1 MKPALSFQEGPKPL
15 SWQQFPHG
23 DYLRADIE
31 QKMDPWLGRMF
42 GYHMLKLGNL
52 SGELNTSVS
61 TIKHQVCVAEKGPY
75 TGVIADIDELP
86 FYEHSVDA
94 CILSHC
100 LEYHSDPH
108 HILRE
113 AHRTLIPGGYI
124 VITGFNPFSLCGLA
138 QMLPFSGQK
147 LPWTGRFFTPARV
160 KDWLNLLGFEIISDD
175 RFIYSSLARGNRLS
189 RFAFWRS
196 FAKQYLKPMG
206 SVYMLVARK
215 RVAPL
220 TPIKPKWHARPQ
232 FSPVKGAGLRQTS
245 KQHFKQCEQK
255 NNNS

>member
-1 MKPALSFQEGPKPL
+1 MKPALSFQEGPKPYT
-15 SWQQFPHG
+15 WQQFPHG
-23 DYLRADIE
+23 DYLRAEIE
-31 QKMDPWLGRMF
+31 RKLTPWLPRMF

-52 SGELNTSVS
+52 SGELATSES
-61 TIKHQVCVAEKGPY
+61 PIKHQVCVAEQGLF
-75 TGVIADIDELP
+75 TGVIADVDELP

-113 AHRTLIPGGYI
+113 AHRTLIPGGYL

-138 QMLPFSGQK
+138 QLLPFSRQK
-147 LPWTGRFFTPARV
+147 LPWTGRLFTPSRV
-160 KDWLNLLGFEIISDD
+160 KDWLNLLGFEIISDE
-175 RFIYSSLARGNRLS
+175 RFIHSSLARGNRLS
-189 RFAFWRS
+189 RFAAWRS
-196 FAKQYLKPMG
+196 FGQQYLKPMG
-206 SVYMLVARK
+206 SIYMLVARK

-245 KQHFKQCEQK
+245 KQHCERD
-255 NNNS
+255 S

>member
-1 MKPALSFQEGPKPL
+1 
-15 SWQQFPHG
+15 
-23 DYLRADIE
+23 
-31 QKMDPWLGRMF
+31 
-42 GYHMLKLGNL
+42 MLKLGNL
-52 SGELNTSVS
+52 SGELATSES
-61 TIKHQVCVAEKGPY
+61 PIKHQVCVAEQGLF
-75 TGVIADIDELP
+75 TGVIADVDELP

-138 QMLPFSGQK
+138 QLLPFSRQK
-147 LPWTGRFFTPARV
+147 LPWTGRFFTPSRV
-160 KDWLNLLGFEIISDD
+160 KDWLNLLGFEIISDE
-175 RFIYSSLARGNRLS
+175 RFIHSSLARGNRLS
-189 RFAFWRS
+189 RFAAWRS
-196 FAKQYLKPMG
+196 FGQQYLKPMG
-206 SVYMLVARK
+206 SVYMLVVGK

-232 FSPVKGAGLRQTS
+232 FSPVKAGRQTS
-245 KQHFKQCEQK
+245 KQHC
-255 NNNS
+255 SGIAR

>member
-1 MKPALSFQEGPKPL
+1 
-15 SWQQFPHG
+15 
-23 DYLRADIE
+23 
-31 QKMDPWLGRMF
+31 
-42 GYHMLKLGNL
+42 
-52 SGELNTSVS
+52 
-61 TIKHQVCVAEKGPY
+61 
-75 TGVIADIDELP
+75 
-86 FYEHSVDA
+86 DA

-113 AHRTLIPGGYI
+113 AHRTLIPGGYL

-138 QMLPFSGQK
+138 QLLPFSRQK
-147 LPWTGRFFTPARV
+147 LPWTGRFFTPSRV
-160 KDWLNLLGFEIISDD
+160 KDWLNLLGFEIISDE
-175 RFIYSSLARGNRLS
+175 RFIHSSLARGNRLS
-189 RFAFWRS
+189 RFAAWRS
-196 FAKQYLKPMG
+196 FGQQYLKPMG

-245 KQHFKQCEQK
+245 KQHCERD
-255 NNNS
+255 S

>member
-1 MKPALSFQEGPKPL
+1 MKL
-15 SWQQFPHG
+15 QQCT
-23 DYLRADIE
+23 D
-31 QKMDPWLGRMF
+31 
-42 GYHMLKLGNL
+42 
-52 SGELNTSVS
+52 
-61 TIKHQVCVAEKGPY
+61 QVCVAEQGLF
-75 TGVIADIDELP
+75 TGVIADVDELP

-138 QMLPFSGQK
+138 QLLPFSRQK
-147 LPWTGRFFTPARV
+147 LPWTGRFFTPSRV
-160 KDWLNLLGFEIISDD
+160 KDWLNLLGFEIISDE

-189 RFAFWRS
+189 RFAAWRS
-196 FAKQYLKPMG
+196 FGQQYLKPMG
-206 SVYMLVARK
+206 SVYLLVARK

-245 KQHFKQCEQK
+245 KQHCERDG
-255 NNNS
+255 

>member
-1 MKPALSFQEGPKPL
+1 MKPALSFQEGPKPYT
-15 SWQQFPHG
+15 WQQFPHG
-23 DYLRADIE
+23 DYLRAEIE
-31 QKMDPWLGRMF
+31 RKLTPWLPRMF

-52 SGELNTSVS
+52 SGELATSES
-61 TIKHQVCVAEKGPY
+61 PIKHQVCVAEQGLF
-75 TGVIADIDELP
+75 TGVIADVDELP

-113 AHRTLIPGGYI
+113 AHRTLIPGGYL

-138 QMLPFSGQK
+138 QLLPFSRQK
-147 LPWTGRFFTPARV
+147 LPWTGRFFTPSRV
-160 KDWLNLLGFEIISDD
+160 KDWLNLLGFEIISDE
-175 RFIYSSLARGNRLS
+175 RFIHSSLARGNRLS
-189 RFAFWRS
+189 RFAAWRS
-196 FAKQYLKPMG
+196 FGQQYLKPMG

-232 FSPVKGAGLRQTS
+232 FTPVKGAGLRQTS
-245 KQHFKQCEQK
+245 KQHCERD
-255 NNNS
+255 S

>member
-1 MKPALSFQEGPKPL
+1 MKPALSFQEGPKPYT
-15 SWQQFPHG
+15 WQQFPHG
-23 DYLRADIE
+23 DYLRAEIE
-31 QKMDPWLGRMF
+31 RKLMPWLPRMF

-52 SGELNTSVS
+52 SGELATSES
-61 TIKHQVCVAEKGPY
+61 PIKHQVCVAEQGLF
-75 TGVIADIDELP
+75 TGVIADVDELP

-113 AHRTLIPGGYI
+113 AHRTLIPGGYL

-138 QMLPFSGQK
+138 QLLPFSRQK
-147 LPWTGRFFTPARV
+147 LPWTGRFFTPSRV
-160 KDWLNLLGFEIISDD
+160 KDWLNLLGFEIISDE
-175 RFIYSSLARGNRLS
+175 RFIHSSLARGNRLS
-189 RFAFWRS
+189 RFAAWRS
-196 FAKQYLKPMG
+196 FGQQYLKPMG

-245 KQHFKQCEQK
+245 KQHCERD
-255 NNNS
+255 S

>member
-1 MKPALSFQEGPKPL
+1 MKPALSFQAGPKPI

-23 DYLRADIE
+23 DYLQAEIE
-31 QKMDPWLGRMF
+31 QKLLDWLPRMF

-52 SGELNTSVS
+52 SGELATSES
-61 TIKHQVCVAEKGPY
+61 PIKHQVCVAEPSRV
-75 TGVIADIDELP
+75 TGVVADIDELP
-86 FYEHSVDA
+86 FYEHSIDA

-113 AHRTLIPGGYI
+113 AHRVLIPGGYI
-124 VITGFNPFSLCGLA
+124 VLTGFNPLSLCGLA
-138 QMLPFSGQK
+138 QLIPFSQQK
-147 LPWTGRFFTPARV
+147 LPWTGRFFTPSRV
-160 KDWLNLLGFEIISDD
+160 KDWLNLLGFEILIDE
-175 RFIYSSLARGNRLS
+175 RFIHSSLARGNRLS
-189 RFAFWRS
+189 RFAAWQRFG
-196 FAKQYLKPMG
+196 KHYLKPMG

-232 FSPVKGAGLRQTS
+232 FAPVKEAGLRQTS
-245 KQHFKQCEQK
+245 GQHRKRD
-255 NNNS
+255 

>member
-1 MKPALSFQEGPKPL
+1 MKPALSFQEGPKPY

-23 DYLRADIE
+23 DYLRAEIE
-31 QKMDPWLGRMF
+31 RKLVPWLPRMF

-52 SGELNTSVS
+52 SGEIATSES
-61 TIKHQVCVAEKGPY
+61 PIKHQVCVAEQGLF
-75 TGVIADIDELP
+75 TGVIADVDELP
-86 FYEHSVDA
+86 FNEHSVDA

-138 QMLPFSGQK
+138 QLLPFSRQK
-147 LPWTGRFFTPARV
+147 LPWTGRFFTPSRV
-160 KDWLNLLGFEIISDD
+160 KDWLNLLGFEIISDE
-175 RFIYSSLARGNRLS
+175 RFIHSSLARGNRLS
-189 RFAFWRS
+189 RFAAWRS
-196 FAKQYLKPMG
+196 FGQQYLKPMG

-245 KQHFKQCEQK
+245 KQHCERD
-255 NNNS
+255 S

>member
-1 MKPALSFQEGPKPL
+1 MKPALSFQEGPKPYT
-15 SWQQFPHG
+15 WQQFPHG
-23 DYLRADIE
+23 DYLRAEIE
-31 QKMDPWLGRMF
+31 RKLTPWLPRMF

-52 SGELNTSVS
+52 SGELATSES
-61 TIKHQVCVAEKGPY
+61 PIKHQVCVAEQGLF
-75 TGVIADIDELP
+75 TGVIADVDELP

-113 AHRTLIPGGYI
+113 AHRTLIPGGYL

-138 QMLPFSGQK
+138 QLLPFSRQK
-147 LPWTGRFFTPARV
+147 LPWTGRFFTPSRV
-160 KDWLNLLGFEIISDD
+160 KDWLNLLGFEIISDE
-175 RFIYSSLARGNRLS
+175 RFIHSSLARGNRLS
-189 RFAFWRS
+189 RFAAWRS
-196 FAKQYLKPMG
+196 FGQQYLKPMG

-245 KQHFKQCEQK
+245 KQHCEWD
-255 NNNS
+255 S

>member
-1 MKPALSFQEGPKPL
+1 MKPALSFQEGPKPYT
-15 SWQQFPHG
+15 WQQFPHG
-23 DYLRADIE
+23 DYLRAEIE
-31 QKMDPWLGRMF
+31 RKLTPWLPRMF

-52 SGELNTSVS
+52 SGELATSES
-61 TIKHQVCVAEKGPY
+61 PIKHQVCVAEQGLF
-75 TGVIADIDELP
+75 TGVIADVDELP

-138 QMLPFSGQK
+138 QLLPFSRQK
-147 LPWTGRFFTPARV
+147 LPWTGRFFTPSRV
-160 KDWLNLLGFEIISDD
+160 KDWLNLLGFEIISDE
-175 RFIYSSLARGNRLS
+175 RFIHSSLARGNRLS
-189 RFAFWRS
+189 RFAAWRS
-196 FAKQYLKPMG
+196 FGQQYLKPMG

-245 KQHFKQCEQK
+245 KQHCERD
-255 NNNS
+255 S

>member
-1 MKPALSFQEGPKPL
+1 MKPALSFQEGPKPYT
-15 SWQQFPHG
+15 WQQFPHG
-23 DYLRADIE
+23 DYLRAEIE
-31 QKMDPWLGRMF
+31 RKLTPWLPRMF

-52 SGELNTSVS
+52 SGELATSES
-61 TIKHQVCVAEKGPY
+61 PIKHQVCVAEQGLF
-75 TGVIADIDELP
+75 TGVIADVDELP

-113 AHRTLIPGGYI
+113 AHRTLIPGGYL

-138 QMLPFSGQK
+138 QLLPFSRQK
-147 LPWTGRFFTPARV
+147 LPWTGRFFTPSRV
-160 KDWLNLLGFEIISDD
+160 KDWLNLLGFEIISDE
-175 RFIYSSLARGNRLS
+175 RFIHSSLARGNRLS
-189 RFAFWRS
+189 RFAAWRS
-196 FAKQYLKPMG
+196 FGQQYLKPMG

-245 KQHFKQCEQK
+245 KQHCER
-255 NNNS
+255 NS

>member
-1 MKPALSFQEGPKPL
+1 MKPALSFQEGPKPY

-23 DYLRADIE
+23 DYLRAEIE
-31 QKMDPWLGRMF
+31 RKLTPWLPRMF

-52 SGELNTSVS
+52 SGELATSES
-61 TIKHQVCVAEKGPY
+61 PIKHQVCVAEQGLF
-75 TGVIADIDELP
+75 TGVIADVDELP

-113 AHRTLIPGGYI
+113 AHRTLIPGGYL

-138 QMLPFSGQK
+138 QLLPFSRQK
-147 LPWTGRFFTPARV
+147 LPWTGRFFTPSRV
-160 KDWLNLLGFEIISDD
+160 KDWLNLLGFEIISDE
-175 RFIYSSLARGNRLS
+175 RFIHSSLARGNRLS
-189 RFAFWRS
+189 RFAAWRS
-196 FAKQYLKPMG
+196 FGQQYLKPMG

-245 KQHFKQCEQK
+245 KQHCERD
-255 NNNS
+255 S

>member
-1 MKPALSFQEGPKPL
+1 MKPALSFQEGPKPY

-23 DYLRADIE
+23 DYLRAEIE
-31 QKMDPWLGRMF
+31 RKLTPWLPRMF
-42 GYHMLKLGNL
+42 GYHMLKLSNL
-52 SGELNTSVS
+52 SGELATSES
-61 TIKHQVCVAEKGPY
+61 PIKHQVCVAEPGLF
-75 TGVIADIDELP
+75 TGVIADVDELP

-124 VITGFNPFSLCGLA
+124 VISGFNPFSLCGLA
-138 QMLPFSGQK
+138 QLLPFSRQK
-147 LPWTGRFFTPARV
+147 LPWTGRFFTPSRV
-160 KDWLNLLGFEIISDD
+160 KDWLNLLGFEIISDE
-175 RFIYSSLARGNRLS
+175 RFIHSSLARGNRLS
-189 RFAFWRS
+189 RFAAWRR
-196 FAKQYLKPMG
+196 FGKHYLKPMG
-206 SVYMLVARK
+206 SVYLLVARK

-245 KQHFKQCEQK
+245 KQHCERD
-255 NNNS
+255 S

>member
-1 MKPALSFQEGPKPL
+1 
-15 SWQQFPHG
+15 
-23 DYLRADIE
+23 
-31 QKMDPWLGRMF
+31 MF

-52 SGELNTSVS
+52 SGEIATSES
-61 TIKHQVCVAEKGPY
+61 PIKHQVCVAEQGLF
-75 TGVIADIDELP
+75 TGVIADVDELP

-138 QMLPFSGQK
+138 QLLPFSRQK
-147 LPWTGRFFTPARV
+147 LPWTGRFFTPSRV
-160 KDWLNLLGFEIISDD
+160 KDWLNLLGFEIISDE
-175 RFIYSSLARGNRLS
+175 RFIHSSLARGNRLS
-189 RFAFWRS
+189 RFAAWRS
-196 FAKQYLKPMG
+196 FGQQYLKPMG

-245 KQHFKQCEQK
+245 KQHCERD
-255 NNNS
+255 S

>member
-1 MKPALSFQEGPKPL
+1 MKPALSFQEGPKPY

-23 DYLRADIE
+23 DYLRAEIE
-31 QKMDPWLGRMF
+31 RKLTPWLPRMF

-52 SGELNTSVS
+52 SGELATSES
-61 TIKHQVCVAEKGPY
+61 PIKHQVCVAEQGLF
-75 TGVIADIDELP
+75 TGVIADVDELP

-113 AHRTLIPGGYI
+113 AHRTLIPGGYL

-138 QMLPFSGQK
+138 QLLPFSRQK
-147 LPWTGRFFTPARV
+147 LPWTGRFFTPSRV
-160 KDWLNLLGFEIISDD
+160 KDWLNLLGFEIISDE
-175 RFIYSSLARGNRLS
+175 RFIHSSLARGNRLS
-189 RFAFWRS
+189 RFAAWRS
-196 FAKQYLKPMG
+196 FGQQYLKPMG
-206 SVYMLVARK
+206 SVYLLVARK

-245 KQHFKQCEQK
+245 KQHCERD
-255 NNNS
+255 S

>member
-1 MKPALSFQEGPKPL
+1 MKPALSFQEGPKPY
-15 SWQQFPHG
+15 SWQQFHHG
-23 DYLRADIE
+23 DYLRAEIE
-31 QKMDPWLGRMF
+31 RKLVPWLPRMF

-52 SGELNTSVS
+52 SGEIATSES
-61 TIKHQVCVAEKGPY
+61 PIKHQVCVAEQGLF
-75 TGVIADIDELP
+75 TGVIADVDELP

-138 QMLPFSGQK
+138 QLLPFSRQK
-147 LPWTGRFFTPARV
+147 LPWTGRFFTPSRV
-160 KDWLNLLGFEIISDD
+160 KDWLNLLGFEIISDE
-175 RFIYSSLARGNRLS
+175 RFIHSSLARGNRLS
-189 RFAFWRS
+189 RFAAWRS
-196 FAKQYLKPMG
+196 FGQQYLKPMG

-245 KQHFKQCEQK
+245 KQHCKRD
-255 NNNS
+255 S

>member
-1 MKPALSFQEGPKPL
+1 MKPALSFQEGPKPY

-23 DYLRADIE
+23 DYLRAEIE
-31 QKMDPWLGRMF
+31 RKLTPWLPRMF

-52 SGELNTSVS
+52 SGELATSES
-61 TIKHQVCVAEKGPY
+61 PIKHQVCVAEQGLF
-75 TGVIADIDELP
+75 TGVIADVDELP

-138 QMLPFSGQK
+138 QLLPFSRQK
-147 LPWTGRFFTPARV
+147 LPWTGRFFTPSRV
-160 KDWLNLLGFEIISDD
+160 KDWLNLLGFEIISDE
-175 RFIYSSLARGNRLS
+175 RFIHSSLARGNRLS
-189 RFAFWRS
+189 RFAAWRS
-196 FAKQYLKPMG
+196 FGQQYLKPMG
-206 SVYMLVARK
+206 SVYLLVARK

-245 KQHFKQCEQK
+245 KQHCERDG
-255 NNNS
+255 

>member
-1 MKPALSFQEGPKPL
+1 MKPALSFQEGPKPY

-23 DYLRADIE
+23 DYLRAEIE
-31 QKMDPWLGRMF
+31 RKLTPWLPRMF

-52 SGELNTSVS
+52 SGELATSES
-61 TIKHQVCVAEKGPY
+61 PIKHQVCVAEQGLF
-75 TGVIADIDELP
+75 TGVIADVDELP

-113 AHRTLIPGGYI
+113 AHRTLIPGGYL

-138 QMLPFSGQK
+138 QLLPFSRQK
-147 LPWTGRFFTPARV
+147 LPWTGRFFTPSRV
-160 KDWLNLLGFEIISDD
+160 KDWLNLLGFEIISDE
-175 RFIYSSLARGNRLS
+175 RFIHSSLARGNRLS
-189 RFAFWRS
+189 RFAAWRS
-196 FAKQYLKPMG
+196 FGQQYLKPMG
-206 SVYMLVARK
+206 SVYLLVARK

-245 KQHFKQCEQK
+245 KQHCERDG
-255 NNNS
+255 

>member
-1 MKPALSFQEGPKPL
+1 MKPALSFQEGPKPYT
-15 SWQQFPHG
+15 WQQFPHG
-23 DYLRADIE
+23 DYLRAEIE
-31 QKMDPWLGRMF
+31 RKLTPWLPRMF

-52 SGELNTSVS
+52 SGELATSES
-61 TIKHQVCVAEKGPY
+61 PIKHQVCVAEQGLF
-75 TGVIADIDELP
+75 TGVIADVDELP

-113 AHRTLIPGGYI
+113 AHRTLIPGGYL

-138 QMLPFSGQK
+138 QLLPFSRQK
-147 LPWTGRFFTPARV
+147 LPWTGRFFTPSRV
-160 KDWLNLLGFEIISDD
+160 KDWLNLLGFEIISDE
-175 RFIYSSLARGNRLS
+175 RFIHSSLARGNRLS
-189 RFAFWRS
+189 RFAAWRS
-196 FAKQYLKPMG
+196 FGQQYLKPMG
-206 SVYMLVARK
+206 SIYMLVARK

-245 KQHFKQCEQK
+245 KQHCERD
-255 NNNS
+255 S

>member
-1 MKPALSFQEGPKPL
+1 MKPALSFQEGPKPYT
-15 SWQQFPHG
+15 WQQFPHG
-23 DYLRADIE
+23 DYLRAEIE
-31 QKMDPWLGRMF
+31 RKLTPWLPRMF

-52 SGELNTSVS
+52 SGELATSES
-61 TIKHQVCVAEKGPY
+61 PIKHQVCVAEQGLF
-75 TGVIADIDELP
+75 TGVIADVDELP

-113 AHRTLIPGGYI
+113 AHRTLIPGGYL

-138 QMLPFSGQK
+138 QLLPFSRQK
-147 LPWTGRFFTPARV
+147 LPWTGRFFTPSRV
-160 KDWLNLLGFEIISDD
+160 KDWLNLLGFEIISDE
-175 RFIYSSLARGNRLS
+175 RFIHSSLARGSRLS
-189 RFAFWRS
+189 RFAAWRS
-196 FAKQYLKPMG
+196 FGQQYLKPMG

-245 KQHFKQCEQK
+245 KQHCERD
-255 NNNS
+255 S

>member
-1 MKPALSFQEGPKPL
+1 M
-15 SWQQFPHG
+15 
-23 DYLRADIE
+23 
-31 QKMDPWLGRMF
+31 
-42 GYHMLKLGNL
+42 
-52 SGELNTSVS
+52 
-61 TIKHQVCVAEKGPY
+61 
-75 TGVIADIDELP
+75 
-86 FYEHSVDA
+86 
-94 CILSHC
+94 
-100 LEYHSDPH
+100 
-108 HILRE
+108 
-113 AHRTLIPGGYI
+113 
-124 VITGFNPFSLCGLA
+124 
-138 QMLPFSGQK
+138 
-147 LPWTGRFFTPARV
+147 
-160 KDWLNLLGFEIISDD
+160 GFEIISDE

>member
-1 MKPALSFQEGPKPL
+1 MKPALSFQEGPKPYT
-15 SWQQFPHG
+15 WQQFPHG
-23 DYLRADIE
+23 DYLRAEIE
-31 QKMDPWLGRMF
+31 RKLTPWLPRMF

-52 SGELNTSVS
+52 SGELATSES
-61 TIKHQVCVAEKGPY
+61 PIKHQVCVAEQGLF
-75 TGVIADIDELP
+75 TGVIADVDELP

-113 AHRTLIPGGYI
+113 AHRTLIPGGYL
-124 VITGFNPFSLCGLA
+124 VITGFNPYSLCGLA
-138 QMLPFSGQK
+138 QLLPFSRQK
-147 LPWTGRFFTPARV
+147 LPWTGRFFTPSRV
-160 KDWLNLLGFEIISDD
+160 KDWLNLLGFEIISDE
-175 RFIYSSLARGNRLS
+175 RFIHSSLARGNRLS
-189 RFAFWRS
+189 RFAAWRS
-196 FAKQYLKPMG
+196 FGQQYLKPMG

-245 KQHFKQCEQK
+245 KQHCERD
-255 NNNS
+255 S

>member
-1 MKPALSFQEGPKPL
+1 MKPALSFQEGPKPY

-23 DYLRADIE
+23 DYLRAEIE
-31 QKMDPWLGRMF
+31 RKLVPWLPRMF

-52 SGELNTSVS
+52 SGEIATSES
-61 TIKHQVCVAEKGPY
+61 PIKHQVCVAEQGLF
-75 TGVIADIDELP
+75 TGVIADVDELP

-138 QMLPFSGQK
+138 QLLPFSRQK
-147 LPWTGRFFTPARV
+147 LPWTGRFFTPSRV
-160 KDWLNLLGFEIISDD
+160 KDWLNLLGFEIISDE
-175 RFIYSSLARGNRLS
+175 RFIHSSLARGNRLS
-189 RFAFWRS
+189 RFAAWRR
-196 FAKQYLKPMG
+196 FGQQYLKPMG
-206 SVYMLVARK
+206 SVYILVARK

-245 KQHFKQCEQK
+245 KQHCERD
-255 NNNS
+255 S

>member
-1 MKPALSFQEGPKPL
+1 MKPALSFQEGPKPYT
-15 SWQQFPHG
+15 WQQFPHG
-23 DYLRADIE
+23 DYLRAEIE
-31 QKMDPWLGRMF
+31 RKLTPWLPRMF

-52 SGELNTSVS
+52 SGELATSES
-61 TIKHQVCVAEKGPY
+61 PIKHQVCVAEQGLF
-75 TGVIADIDELP
+75 TGVIADVDELP

-113 AHRTLIPGGYI
+113 AHRTLIPGGYL

-138 QMLPFSGQK
+138 QLLPFSRQK
-147 LPWTGRFFTPARV
+147 LPWTGRFFTPSRV
-160 KDWLNLLGFEIISDD
+160 KDWLNLLGFEIISDE
-175 RFIYSSLARGNRLS
+175 RFIHSSLARGNRLS
-189 RFAFWRS
+189 RFAAWRS
-196 FAKQYLKPMG
+196 FGQQYLKPMG

-245 KQHFKQCEQK
+245 KQHCERDG
-255 NNNS
+255 

>member
-1 MKPALSFQEGPKPL
+1 MKPALSFQEGPKPYT
-15 SWQQFPHG
+15 WQQFPHG
-23 DYLRADIE
+23 DYLRAEIE
-31 QKMDPWLGRMF
+31 RKLTPWLPRMF

-52 SGELNTSVS
+52 SGELATSES
-61 TIKHQVCVAEKGPY
+61 PIKHQVCVAEQGLF
-75 TGVIADIDELP
+75 TGVIADVDELP

-113 AHRTLIPGGYI
+113 AHRTLIPGGYL

-138 QMLPFSGQK
+138 QLLPFSRQK
-147 LPWTGRFFTPARV
+147 LPWTGRFFTPSRV
-160 KDWLNLLGFEIISDD
+160 KDWLNLLGFEIISDE
-175 RFIYSSLARGNRLS
+175 RFIHSSLARGNRLS
-189 RFAFWRS
+189 RFAAWRS
-196 FAKQYLKPMG
+196 FGQQYLKPMG

-245 KQHFKQCEQK
+245 KQHCERD
-255 NNNS
+255 S

>member
-1 MKPALSFQEGPKPL
+1 MKPALSFQEGPKPY

-23 DYLRADIE
+23 DYLRAEIE
-31 QKMDPWLGRMF
+31 RKLTPWLPRMF

-52 SGELNTSVS
+52 SGELATSES
-61 TIKHQVCVAEKGPY
+61 PIKHQVCVAEQGLF
-75 TGVIADIDELP
+75 TGVIADVDELP

-138 QMLPFSGQK
+138 QLLPFSRQK
-147 LPWTGRFFTPARV
+147 LPWTGRFFTPSRV
-160 KDWLNLLGFEIISDD
+160 KDWLNLLGFEIISDE
-175 RFIYSSLARGNRLS
+175 RFIHSSLARGNRLS
-189 RFAFWRS
+189 RFAAWRS
-196 FAKQYLKPMG
+196 FGQQYLKPMG
-206 SVYMLVARK
+206 SVYLLVARK

-245 KQHFKQCEQK
+245 KQHCERD
-255 NNNS
+255 S